1 MDNRKTMQT
10 ALDYIEENLKAEIPV
25 SDLSD
30 MTGYSLYHFY
40 RLFQA
45 AVGMPVMQYILRRKL
60 LNAIYDISN
69 GMSMIEAALLYG
81 FETYAGFYKAFRR
94 EIGYTPS
101 DFLKRF
107 KVKKPYKINLFK
119 EEHIMLTHKKITEI
133 LKHWDLQNE
142 SIKDIYYEGTGERH
156 DNAYYIGDKY
166 VVKATANLGD
176 LKKQISLTDAISS
189 AGLYAA
195 NVVKTLNNEEYISD
209 GEYYFILTERLDGS
223 QIKPNKVYSD
233 GYASNARFIGE
244 IIGQLHLALKNV
256 DAVVNDVDI
265 FSDVINWA
273 MPKVKEC
280 IGMSDDLC
288 REYTVNFG
296 ELYPTLPKQII
307 HRDPNPSNIITCD
320 DKWGF
325 IDFELSEKNVRI
337 FDPCYAATA
346 ILSETFAE
354 DDKNKLEKWIGIYKE
369 IIIGYDSVVKLSD
382 DELKAVPYVLLSNQL
397 IATAWF
403 AEQEKYKD
411 FYEVNIKMTRWI
423 ADNFSRLRFD

>member
-1 MDNRKTMQT
+1 MDNRKTIQSV
-10 ALDYIEENLKAEIPV
+10 LDYIEENLKAELSV

-40 RLFQA
+40 RLFQS

-69 GMSMIEAALLYG
+69 GKSKVDAALLYG

-107 KVKKPYKINLFK
+107 KVKKPYAINLLK
-119 EEHIMLTHKKITEI
+119 EEQIMLTHKKITEI
-133 LKHWDLQNE
+133 LKCWDLQNE
-142 SIKDIYYEGTGERH
+142 SIKDIYYEETGERH
-156 DNAYYIGDKY
+156 ENAYYIGDKY
-166 VVKATANLGD
+166 VLKATANLGE
-176 LKKQISLTDAISS
+176 LKKQISLTAAISG

-195 NVVKTLNNEEYISD
+195 DVVKTTNNEEYITD

-223 QIKPNKVYSD
+223 QIKPDRVYSD

-265 FSDVINWA
+265 FSDVVNWA
-273 MPKVKEC
+273 MPKVKE
-280 IGMSDDLC
+280 IVDLSDSLC
-288 REYTVNFG
+288 EEYTANFG
-296 ELYPTLPKQII
+296 GLYINLPKQII

-354 DDKNKLEKWIGIYKE
+354 GDENKLEKWVEIYKE
-369 IIIGYDSVVKLSD
+369 IIIGYDSIVKLSG
-382 DELKAVPYVLLSNQL
+382 DEFKAVPYVLLSNQL

-403 AEQEKYKD
+403 AEQEKLKD
-411 FYEVNIKMTRWI
+411 FYDVNIKMTRWI
-423 ADNFSRLRFD
+423 VNNFDKLKF

>member
-1 MDNRKTMQT
+1 MDNRKTIQSV
-10 ALDYIEENLKAEIPV
+10 LDYIEENLKAEISV

-40 RLFQA
+40 RLFQS

-60 LNAIYDISN
+60 LNAIYDISS
-69 GMSMIEAALLYG
+69 GLSKTEAALLYG
-81 FETYAGFYKAFRR
+81 FETYAGFYKAFKR

-119 EEHIMLTHKKITEI
+119 EEHIMLTHKKIAEI
-133 LKHWDLQNE
+133 LKHWGLQSE
-142 SIKDIYYEGTGERH
+142 SIKDIYYEETGERH
-156 DNAYYIGDKY
+156 ENAYYIGDKY
-166 VVKATANLGD
+166 VIKATANLGD

-189 AGLYAA
+189 AGLYVAD
-195 NVVKTLNNEEYISD
+195 VVKTINNEEYITD

-223 QIKPNKVYSD
+223 QIKPAKVYSD
-233 GYASNARFIGE
+233 VYASNARFIGE
-244 IIGQLHLALKNV
+244 IIGQLHLVLKNV

-265 FSDVINWA
+265 FSDVVNWA
-273 MPKVKEC
+273 MPKIKESVDL
-280 IGMSDDLC
+280 SDSLC
-288 REYTVNFG
+288 DEYVVNFG
-296 ELYPTLPKQII
+296 ELYPKLPKQII
-307 HRDPNPSNIITCD
+307 HRDPNPGNIITCD

-346 ILSETFAE
+346 ILSETFAG
-354 DDKNKLEKWIGIYKE
+354 DDENKLEKWIDIYKE
-369 IIIGYDSVVKLSD
+369 IVFGYDSIVKLSD
-382 DELKAVPYVLLSNQL
+382 DEFKAVPYVLLSNQL

-403 AEQEKYKD
+403 ADQEKYKD
-411 FYEVNIKMTRWI
+411 IYETNIKITRWI
-423 ADNFSRLRFD
+423 VNNFNKLKF

>member
-1 MDNRKTMQT
+1 MDNRKTIQT
-10 ALDYIEENLKAEIPV
+10 ALDYIEENLKAEISV

-40 RLFQA
+40 RLFQSA
-45 AVGMPVMQYILRRKL
+45 TGMPVMQYILRRKL
-60 LNAIYDISN
+60 LNAIYDISS
-69 GMSMIEAALLYG
+69 GLSKTEAALLYG
-81 FETYAGFYKAFRR
+81 FETYAGFYKAFKR

-119 EEHIMLTHKKITEI
+119 EEHIMLTHKKIAEI
-133 LKHWDLQNE
+133 LKHWGLQSE
-142 SIKDIYYEGTGERH
+142 SIKDIYYEETGERH
-156 DNAYYIGDKY
+156 ENAYYIGDKY
-166 VVKATANLGD
+166 VIKATTNLGD
-176 LKKQISLTDAISS
+176 LKKQISLTDAISN

-195 NVVKTLNNEEYISD
+195 NVIKTLNNEEYFVD

-223 QIKPNKVYSD
+223 QIKPDKVYFD

-265 FSDVINWA
+265 FSDVVNWA
-273 MPKVKEC
+273 MPKVKESV
-280 IGMSDDLC
+280 GLSDSLC
-288 REYTVNFG
+288 EEYTVNFG
-296 ELYPTLPKQII
+296 ELYPKLHKQII

-346 ILSETFAE
+346 ILSETFA
-354 DDKNKLEKWIGIYKE
+354 DDDENKLEKWIDIYKE
-369 IIIGYDSVVKLSD
+369 IVFGYDSVVKMSE
-382 DELKAVPYVLLSNQL
+382 DESKAVPYVLLSNQL

-423 ADNFSRLRFD
+423 VHNFDKLKF

>member
-1 MDNRKTMQT
+1 MDNRKTIQT
-10 ALDYIEENLKAEIPV
+10 ALDYIEENLKAEISV

-40 RLFQA
+40 RLFQS

-60 LNAIYDISN
+60 LNAIYDISS
-69 GMSMIEAALLYG
+69 GLSKTDAALLYG
-81 FETYAGFYKAFRR
+81 FETYAGFYKAFMR

-119 EEHIMLTHKKITEI
+119 EEHIMLTHKKIAEI
-133 LKHWDLQNE
+133 LKHWGLQSE
-142 SIKDIYYEGTGERH
+142 SIKDIYYEETGERH
-156 DNAYYIGDKY
+156 ENAYYIGDKY
-166 VVKATANLGD
+166 VIKATANLGD
-176 LKKQISLTDAISS
+176 LKKQISLTDAISN

-195 NVVKTLNNEEYISD
+195 NVIETLNNEEYFVD

-223 QIKPNKVYSD
+223 QIKPDKVYFD
-233 GYASNARFIGE
+233 GYDSNARFIGE

-265 FSDVINWA
+265 FSDVVNWA
-273 MPKVKEC
+273 MPKVKESV
-280 IGMSDDLC
+280 GLSDSLC
-288 REYTVNFG
+288 EEYTVNFG
-296 ELYPTLPKQII
+296 ELYPKLPKQII

-346 ILSETFAE
+346 ILSETFA
-354 DDKNKLEKWIGIYKE
+354 DDDENKLEKWIDIYKE
-369 IIIGYDSVVKLSD
+369 IVLGYDSVVKLSD

-423 ADNFSRLRFD
+423 VNNFDKLKL

>member
-1 MDNRKTMQT
+1 MDNRKTIQSV
-10 ALDYIEENLKAEIPV
+10 LDYIEENLKAELSV

-40 RLFQA
+40 RLFQS

-60 LNAIYDISN
+60 LNAIYDISS
-69 GMSMIEAALLYG
+69 GLSKTDAALLYG
-81 FETYAGFYKAFRR
+81 FETYAGFYKAFKR

-119 EEHIMLTHKKITEI
+119 EEHIMLTHKKIAEI
-133 LKHWDLQNE
+133 LKHWGLQSE
-142 SIKDIYYEGTGERH
+142 SIKDIYYEETGERH
-156 DNAYYIGDKY
+156 ENAYYIGDKY
-166 VVKATANLGD
+166 VIKATANLGD
-176 LKKQISLTDAISS
+176 LKKQISLTDAISN

-195 NVVKTLNNEEYISD
+195 NVVKTLNNEEYVAD

-223 QIKPNKVYSD
+223 QIKPDRVYSD

-265 FSDVINWA
+265 FSDVVNWA
-273 MPKVKEC
+273 MPKVKESV
-280 IGMSDDLC
+280 GLSDSLC
-288 REYTVNFG
+288 EEYTVNFG
-296 ELYPTLPKQII
+296 ELYPKLPKQII

-346 ILSETFAE
+346 ILSETFA
-354 DDKNKLEKWIGIYKE
+354 DDDENKLEKWIDIYKE
-369 IIIGYDSVVKLSD
+369 IVFGYDSVVKMSE
-382 DELKAVPYVLLSNQL
+382 DESKAVPYVLLSNQL

-423 ADNFSRLRFD
+423 VHNFDKLKF